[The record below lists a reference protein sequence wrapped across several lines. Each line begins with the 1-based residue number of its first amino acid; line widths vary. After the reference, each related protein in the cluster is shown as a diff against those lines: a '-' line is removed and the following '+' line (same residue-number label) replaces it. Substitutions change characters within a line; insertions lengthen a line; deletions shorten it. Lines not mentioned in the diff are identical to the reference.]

1 MKGKTLKFILNY
13 LQSYLSCGLIS
24 MLFLIYLVI
33 TDPYFHKLDFKLD
46 EFKTKIELYLFLT
59 FNIPIILSIVFVS
72 FQLFKKSSNN
82 NKIIIGIS
90 SFLGI
95 LTFIMIDKI
104 IIKIFIYPEYILL
117 GLSVG
122 LILYCIAF
130 IITYRFNNLKNRYQA

>member
-13 LQSYLSCGLIS
+13 LQSYLFCGLIS

-46 EFKTKIELYLFLT
+46 EFKTKIELYLLLT

-104 IIKIFIYPEYILL
+104 IKKKFIYPEYILL

-130 IITYRFNNLKNRYQA
+130 VITYRFNKHNFVS